1 MSQHRRRHSR
11 QQRVEEESTRPQH
24 GRSSAVRTSS
34 SSRHTQQI
42 IRPALVSVAGA
53 TSARCFSRRVGDL
66 RRYCGRGRLRYS
78 GHNQLRDVLQALVLS
93 VLAIPVRR
101 ANLPRTSAK
110 EVESAVAALRL
121 ALWRCP
127 CAPTLR
133 SPHTRNP
140 APTAPSSTFPCRK
153 QWALANHVVAL
164 PLLLRGRR
172 LRLRAPRR
180 RPVRPHALPYR
191 LITTDA
197 ALIARPEPLADAHPC
212 TALCPL
218 PCDLAWQLARPSLD
232 RAPCALFA
240 LPYPTPC
247 APLSSSLFAP
257 HSRRHASPPRTPGYQ
272 GRELTLTSG

>member
-1 MSQHRRRHSR
+1 
-11 QQRVEEESTRPQH
+11 V
-24 GRSSAVRTSS
+24 RSKR
-34 SSRHTQQI
+34 
-42 IRPALVSVAGA
+42 
-53 TSARCFSRRVGDL
+53 FSRRVGDL
-66 RRYCGRGRLRYS
+66 RRYSGRGGLRYRGHGRLRRVASPRPFGARHS
-78 GHNQLRDVLQALVLS
+78 GKKDELTKDIS
-93 VLAIPVRR
+93 
-101 ANLPRTSAK
+101 
-110 EVESAVAALRL
+110 EEGESPVAALRL

-172 LRLRAPRR
+172 LRLRGRR

-257 HSRRHASPPRTPGYQ
+257 HSRRHASPPRTPGS
-272 GRELTLTSG
+272 RP